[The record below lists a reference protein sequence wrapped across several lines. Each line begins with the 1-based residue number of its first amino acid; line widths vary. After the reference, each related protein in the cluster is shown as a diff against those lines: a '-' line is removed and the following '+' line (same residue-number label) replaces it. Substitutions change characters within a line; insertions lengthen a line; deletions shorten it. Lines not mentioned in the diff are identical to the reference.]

1 MTTIIFARH
10 GQTIW
15 HEGHRYAG
23 VSDIPLTESGYAAAD
38 ALGAWAK
45 TAHLDAIYASPLQRA
60 VRTAEPAAAL
70 TGLDVVIDD
79 DLIEVDFGLG
89 EGKTIPELRPVYPR
103 SVAEFEF
110 APAERPLPDGEPGRH
125 SIERYHASI
134 ARIRAAQPDGRVLV
148 VSHGTA
154 IRLITCDLLGIDPNR
169 YRDLMPEMLNC
180 GRTTFEFRENR
191 VIFHGFNAE
200 TLPVGS

>member
-1 MTTIIFARH
+1 MEVMTTIIFARH

-15 HEGHRYAG
+15 HADHRYAG
-23 VSDIPLTESGYAAAD
+23 VSDIPLDEAGYEAAH
-38 ALGAWAK
+38 ALGRWAA
-45 TAHLDAIYASPLQRA
+45 TAELTAIYSSPLQRA
-60 VRTAEPAAAL
+60 VRTAAPAIEK
-70 TGLDVVIDD
+70 TGLELVIDD

-89 EGKTIPELRPVYPR
+89 EGRTIPELRPDYPR
-103 SVAEFEF
+103 TVAEFEF
-110 APAERPLPDGEPGRH
+110 APAERPLPSGEPGRH
-125 SIERYHASI
+125 SIARYHAAI
-134 ARIRAAQPDGRVLV
+134 ARIRAAHPEGRVLV

-191 VIFHGFNAE
+191 IIFHGFNAE
-200 TLPVGS
+200 TN